1 MKQPISLV
9 LSSGGSKGLAHIG
22 AINELEKQ
30 GFQISSVSG
39 SSIGS
44 VIGGLYAMGKLPE
57 YTDWVKTLNKKAI
70 WGLMDF
76 TISTYGL
83 LKGEKVFDKMKTF
96 IPDMPIEKMNIPFAA
111 VATDIL
117 NEKEVV
123 FKSGSFYEA
132 VRASVAIPTILTP
145 VKHKGTILVDGGV
158 LNPVP
163 IEHVAQNENDIL
175 VVVSLYGEK
184 NEIDKK
190 STITKDKTQI
200 SSKFTGLFKS
210 VSRVINTGDKKSLGY
225 FSLLNA
231 STSAMVHKLAKQNIE
246 KYKPDII
253 ISIPYDTSGT
263 FDFHRAE
270 KLIKMGESAANKEIS
285 KYFNSKK
292 LENNSNYM
300 CL

>member
-76 TISTYGL
+76 TVSKYGL

-163 IEHVAQNENDIL
+163 IEHVIRNENDIL

-184 NEIDKK
+184 KDIDKK

-210 VSRVINTGDKKSLGY
+210 ISRVINTGDKKSLGY

-246 KYKPDII
+246 RYKPDII

-263 FDFHRAE
+263 FDFHKAE
-270 KLIKMGESAANKEIS
+270 KLIKMGENAANKEIS

-300 CL
+300 YL

>member
-1 MKQPISLV
+1 MKQTISLV

-145 VKHKGTILVDGGV
+145 VKHKGTILVDGGI

-163 IEHVAQNENDIL
+163 IEHVARNENDIL

-184 NEIDKK
+184 KDIDKK

-200 SSKFTGLFKS
+200 SSRFTGLFKNI
-210 VSRVINTGDKKSLGY
+210 SRVMNTGDKKSLGY

-231 STSAMVHKLAKQNIE
+231 STSAMVHKMAKQNIE

-263 FDFHRAE
+263 FDFHKAE